1 MAQTPPDPP
10 ILKEEED
17 EVCFG
22 CDSNIDSPASTEISQ
37 RPAEQVCPGPPRS
50 RSRVHSGPPAPP
62 ILNEEDDEVYFGS
75 DSNIDTT
82 EKSQRPAEQVCPG
95 PPRSRSR
102 VHSGPPAPPIL
113 NEEDDE
119 VYFGS
124 DFNIERPVSTELS
137 RRPAEQPLL
146 RCEIFWVFS
155 PLVPSKREKYILV
168 LLS

>member
-1 MAQTPPDPP
+1 MAGQTPAAPP
-10 ILKEEED
+10 ILNEEKD
-17 EVCFG
+17 EVSFG
-22 CDSNIDSPASTEISQ
+22 SDSNIDSPGSTEISQ

-95 PPRSRSR
+95 PPKSRSR

-119 VYFGS
+119 VCFGCDS
-124 DFNIERPVSTELS
+124 NIDTTEKNQ
-137 RRPAEQPLL
+137 RPAPPRQSHYRE
-146 RCEIFWVFS
+146 
-155 PLVPSKREKYILV
+155 VPQ
-168 LLS
+168 

>member
-10 ILKEEED
+10 ILNEEED

-75 DSNIDTT
+75 D
-82 EKSQRPAEQVCPG
+82 
-95 PPRSRSR
+95 
-102 VHSGPPAPPIL
+102 
-113 NEEDDE
+113 
-119 VYFGS
+119 
-124 DFNIERPVSTELS
+124 FNIERPVSTELS

-146 RCEIFWVFS
+146 RYEIFGFFFS
-155 PLVPSKREKYILV
+155 SRSLKTREKYTY
-168 LLS
+168 